1 MEDENLEM
9 HRARSTL
16 VVWSHSTLAVFDLM
30 KQVRYG
36 YKITQEVSNIIK
48 SSIETQLV
56 ETKNELKGM
65 LAYPDEKLID
75 IIKDVGFE
83 CDLCGRCCTNEFND
97 HVFLLDKDTALLKE
111 TDPSVIVPAPYYE
124 FCDQNGR
131 FYVSGYALKTKPD
144 GSCTFLTNGRCE
156 IYSSRPSICR
166 LYPYMLHYEADND
179 GNLEWRQIGGL
190 NEHGNYH
197 TDIDDDE
204 CKRIA
209 ADIKEYEA
217 GYLNQKIVF
226 LNTVDE
232 RFKKEGLR
240 HVQGVYDREMRRF
253 KKGGE
258 IEVLVFFDGE
268 FESVKLTQ
276 GSD

>member
-1 MEDENLEM
+1 MREFCNHAYISQYEYC
-9 HRARSTL
+9 RYK
-16 VVWSHSTLAVFDLM
+16 VI
-30 KQVRYG
+30 RYG
-36 YKITQEVSNIIK
+36 YKNTQEVSNITK
-48 SSIETQLV
+48 SSIETQLFK
-56 ETKNELKGM
+56 TKNKLEGM
-65 LAYPDEKLID
+65 LAYPDEELID
-75 IIKDVGFE
+75 IIKEVGFE

-97 HVFLLDKDTALLKE
+97 HVFLLDKDTAWLKKI
-111 TDPSVIVPAPYYE
+111 DPSVIVPAPYYE

-156 IYSSRPSICR
+156 IYASRPSICR
-166 LYPYMLHYEADND
+166 LYPYMLHYEADED

-204 CKRIA
+204 CKQIA
-209 ADIKEYEA
+209 SDIKEYEA
-217 GYLNQKIVF
+217 GYLNQKIAF
-226 LNTVDE
+226 LSAVDE
-232 RFKKEGLR
+232 HFKKKKKLR
-240 HVQGVYDREMRRF
+240 HVQGAYDREMRRF

-258 IEVLVFFDGE
+258 IEVLVFFDGN
-268 FESVKLTQ
+268 FESVKLTR